1 MSDSGKIDNKNIEE
15 KIEELLRIEDEN
27 DFLSKVEDL
36 HSADIVRVLERAE
49 EDKKNIIL
57 KNLSNNKL
65 AQTLTKMGTEQK
77 RRLVVFLEKDRLIEI
92 LELTPVDEIVD
103 LLGEV
108 SIPKS
113 KNILDLMKKED
124 AKSVRNL
131 MQYEEHSAGGLMT
144 TEYIGIKSHMNVEQA
159 LERVKEIAP
168 ETEVLD
174 YLWIVDDQKNL
185 IGFVELRQLFTN
197 DPNTSIEGIM
207 KENVISVKA
216 HVDQEEVA
224 DLMSKYDLLSI
235 PVINDYGKLVGV
247 ITIDDIIEVLEE
259 EATEDL
265 LKISGSIEPEEEI
278 PENKFLSKASVLQT
292 FRARFPWLIIALFGG
307 LLAGSVI
314 SIFRES
320 LESVVILTSF
330 IPVIMAMGG
339 NTGTQSSTIFIRT
352 LTLEEIDR
360 KQFLKYVLR
369 EVKVGVIIGLVIAIG
384 LWIIVYLWQ
393 GSTVL
398 AGIVGMAMLL
408 AITVANMIGL
418 LVPWTLNTLG
428 FDPAAASNPL
438 ITTMQDVIGL
448 SIYFIIARIFIGSI

>member
-36 HSADIVRVLERAE
+36 HSADIVKVLERAE
-49 EDKKNIIL
+49 EYKKNIIL

-77 RRLVVFLEKDRLIEI
+77 RRVVVFLEKDRLIEI

-197 DPNTSIEGIM
+197 DPDTSIEGIM

-216 HVDQEEVA
+216 YVDQEEVA
-224 DLMSKYDLLSI
+224 NLMSKYDLLSI

-247 ITIDDIIEVLEE
+247 ITIDDIIDVLEE

-265 LKISGSIEPEEEI
+265 LKISGAIEPEEEI

-292 FRARFPWLIIALFGG
+292 FRGRFPWLIIALFGG

-320 LESVVILTSF
+320 LESVVILASF

-398 AGIVGMAMLL
+398 AGIVSIAMLL

-438 ITTMQDVIGL
+438 ITTIQDVIGL
-448 SIYFIIARIFIGSI
+448 SIYFIIAQIFIESI